1 MPAEPVAH
9 IHLDPVG
16 GIAGD
21 MFVAALVEARP
32 DLERAIH
39 DQLARAGLPPRH
51 RLGFERDRRG
61 GLAGLRFV
69 VAIDEAPPSG
79 TLPEILERIE
89 RAALDEPVKRRAR
102 SIYRRLGA
110 AEAEAHGIALERVHF
125 HELADWDS
133 YTDILAAAC
142 AIEALGCTSWSVG
155 PLPLGSG
162 SVATAH
168 GQLPVPAPATVR
180 LLAGF
185 AVYDDGLP
193 GERITPTG
201 AAILAELAPA
211 NRPPETALRLL
222 ATGHGLGSR
231 ELPGKPNL
239 LRVLLMAAP
248 DASTEPAPTHERVA
262 VLRFEVDDQPPE
274 DLALGLARLRE
285 RDGVLDVCQW
295 PVLGKAGR
303 LASAVQV
310 LCAPEAAER
319 VAAAC
324 LAETTSLGV
333 RIETVERRV
342 LRRETV
348 TVEVDGRPVRVKC
361 VQRPD
366 GTRSA
371 KAELADLAAAG
382 LDAAGRAR
390 LKQNAEA
397 RAMGAAEEEGA

>member
-1 MPAEPVAH
+1 
-9 IHLDPVG
+9 
-16 GIAGD
+16 
-21 MFVAALVEARP
+21 MFVAALVDARP
-32 DLERAIH
+32 DLERAIR
-39 DQLARAGLPPRH
+39 DGLAGSGLPPRH
-51 RLGFERDRRG
+51 RLGFERERRG
-61 GLAGLRFV
+61 GLAGLHFA
-69 VAIDEAPPSG
+69 VAVDEAPPSG
-79 TLPEILERIE
+79 TLPAILERID
-89 RAALDEPVKRRAR
+89 RSALDEPVKRRAK

-110 AEAEAHGIALERVHF
+110 AEALAHGVAPERVHF

-133 YTDILAAAC
+133 YADILGAAC
-142 AIEALGCTSWSVG
+142 AIEALGCASWSVG

-168 GQLPVPAPATVR
+168 GRLPVPAPATVR
-180 LLAGF
+180 LLEGF

-211 NRPPETALRLL
+211 SRPPETALRLL

-231 ELPGKPNL
+231 DLPGKPNL
-239 LRVLLMAAP
+239 LRALLMAAP
-248 DASTEPAPTHERVA
+248 EASAEPAPMRDRVA
-262 VLRFEVDDQPPE
+262 VLRFEVDDQPAE
-274 DLALGLARLRE
+274 DLSLGLARLRE
-285 RDGVLDVCQW
+285 RDEVLDVCQW

-342 LRRETV
+342 LCRDTV
-348 TVEVDGRPVRVKC
+348 TVEVEGRRVRVKRA
-361 VQRPD
+361 QRPD

-371 KAELADLAAAG
+371 KAELADLAASG
-382 LDAAGRAR
+382 LDAIGRAR
-390 LKQNAEA
+390 LKERAEA
-397 RAMGAAEEEGA
+397 RALGANEEGP

>member
-1 MPAEPVAH
+1 GLCFAVA
-9 IHLDPVG
+9 
-16 GIAGD
+16 
-21 MFVAALVEARP
+21 VE
-32 DLERAIH
+32 
-39 DQLARAGLPPRH
+39 
-51 RLGFERDRRG
+51 
-61 GLAGLRFV
+61 
-69 VAIDEAPPSG
+69 EAPPSG
-79 TLPEILERIE
+79 TLPAILERIE
-89 RAALDEPVKRRAR
+89 RTALDVPVKRRAR

-133 YTDILAAAC
+133 YADILAAAC
-142 AIEALGCTSWSVG
+142 AIEALGCASWSVG

-168 GQLPVPAPATVR
+168 GALPVPAPATVR
-180 LLAGF
+180 LLEGF
-185 AVYDDGLP
+185 EVYDDGLP

-211 NRPPETALRLL
+211 SRPPGTALRLL

-239 LRVLLMAAP
+239 LRALLMSAPGASGEHAATQ
-248 DASTEPAPTHERVA
+248 DRVA
-262 VLRFEVDDQPPE
+262 VLRFEVDDQPAE

-310 LCAPEAAER
+310 LCEPEAAEA

-324 LAETTSLGV
+324 LVET
-333 RIETVERRV
+333 
-342 LRRETV
+342 
-348 TVEVDGRPVRVKC
+348 
-361 VQRPD
+361 
-366 GTRSA
+366 
-371 KAELADLAAAG
+371 
-382 LDAAGRAR
+382 
-390 LKQNAEA
+390 
-397 RAMGAAEEEGA
+397 